1 MNREFEMKR
10 FPKRRSYLW
19 LGWLALLPCA
29 LWAQEVKPVQG
40 VALVSPATTASK
52 STAQPPLMVDDV
64 VQVALS
70 KNPEAQSALHAINA
84 LKRRVP
90 QISAL
95 PDPTVSVGWAGN
107 LAPFSVMQGD
117 NSSYRG
123 VTVSEQFPAPGKLKL
138 RGEIASKE
146 ADVAEAD
153 YEAIRRQITAQVK
166 AAYFDYYYFD
176 RAIAT
181 TERNKE
187 LLEKLSKIAEA
198 RYRVGKAMQ
207 ADVLRSQVEISMLIE
222 KLTMLEQQR
231 ATAQAR
237 LNVFMVRPPESP
249 LPPAADVVPSTIRFS
264 LDELYALAAE
274 NDTAVLR
281 NNTMVERG
289 RLGVA
294 LAQREYRPDV
304 GVSYMYQQRS
314 ALPDMNGVTVSVNIP
329 IFYKN
334 KQRQG
339 VTEASEELI
348 SAEKMRDNRLNEV
361 KFELKQQYL
370 SAQASSR
377 LLTLYAKGVVPQSSL
392 ALESSMASYQVGNLD
407 FLSLVANFT
416 TLLDYETDYYRQ
428 LADYQ
433 TALARIEVLTG
444 AEVTGHPASEPQPTN
459 EAK

>member
-1 MNREFEMKR
+1 MRITR
-10 FPKRRSYLW
+10 I
-19 LGWLALLPCA
+19 LAILLLLPA
-29 LWAQEVKPVQG
+29 FVLSAQDGKSMPQ
-40 VALVSPATTASK
+40 TAS
-52 STAQPPLMVDDV
+52 AGVRADQILIPQVLVLDDV
-64 VQVALS
+64 IREALE
-70 KNPEAQSALHAINA
+70 KNPEAQSALHTINA
-84 LKRRVP
+84 LQRRVP
-90 QISAL
+90 QVKAL
-95 PDPTVSVGWAGN
+95 PDPMVSVGWAGN
-107 LAPFSVMQGD
+107 LAPFSVMVGD

-123 VTVSEQFPAPGKLKL
+123 VTVSEQFPYPGKLKL

-146 ADVAEAD
+146 ADAAQAD
-153 YEAIRRQITAQVK
+153 YEAIRRRVTAEVR
-166 AAYFDYYYFD
+166 AAYFDYFYFD
-176 RAIAT
+176 RAIQT

-207 ADVLRSQVEISMLIE
+207 ADVLRSQVEISLLIE
-222 KLTMLEQQR
+222 KLTVLEQQR
-231 ATAQAR
+231 DTAQAR

-249 LPPAADVVPSTIRFS
+249 LPPAGQVERATFRYS

-274 NDTAVLR
+274 NDTAVLL
-281 NNTMVERG
+281 NKTMVERG
-289 RLGVA
+289 QLAVA
-294 LAQREYRPDV
+294 LAQREYRPDI

-314 ALPDMNGVTVSVNIP
+314 ALPDMNGVTFTVNIP
-329 IFYKN
+329 VFYKN

-339 VTEASEELI
+339 VAEASEDML

-370 SAQASSR
+370 GAKASER
-377 LLTLYAKGVVPQSSL
+377 LLTLYSKGVVPQSSL
-392 ALESSMASYQVGNLD
+392 ALESSMASYQVGNVD
-407 FLSLVANFT
+407 FLSLLTNFT

-444 AEVTGHPASEPQPTN
+444 VDVTGPSAPAPSGSQPAK

>member
-198 RYRVGKAMQ
+198 RYRVGKARQ
-207 ADVLRSQVEISMLIE
+207 ADVLRSQVDISMLIE
-222 KLTMLEQQR
+222 
-231 ATAQAR
+231 
-237 LNVFMVRPPESP
+237 
-249 LPPAADVVPSTIRFS
+249 
-264 LDELYALAAE
+264 
-274 NDTAVLR
+274 
-281 NNTMVERG
+281 
-289 RLGVA
+289 
-294 LAQREYRPDV
+294 
-304 GVSYMYQQRS
+304 
-314 ALPDMNGVTVSVNIP
+314 
-329 IFYKN
+329 
-334 KQRQG
+334 
-339 VTEASEELI
+339 
-348 SAEKMRDNRLNEV
+348 
-361 KFELKQQYL
+361 
-370 SAQASSR
+370 
-377 LLTLYAKGVVPQSSL
+377 
-392 ALESSMASYQVGNLD
+392 
-407 FLSLVANFT
+407 
-416 TLLDYETDYYRQ
+416 
-428 LADYQ
+428 
-433 TALARIEVLTG
+433 
-444 AEVTGHPASEPQPTN
+444 
-459 EAK
+459 